1 MTKTPLQELIEQ
13 LEKEHKRFLE
23 EDDVP
28 NWFYKNGIK
37 QAIKYA
43 EAMLEKEKETMV
55 DFAYKCR
62 NVMAADEFAISHWY
76 DKTFNTKEK

>member
-1 MTKTPLQELIEQ
+1 MKTPLQELIEQ

-43 EAMLEKEKETMV
+43 ESLLEKEKEVMY
-55 DFAYKCR
+55 DFADDYQR
-62 NVMAADEFAISHWY
+62 NCFQKAANIYFEE
-76 DKTFNTKEK
+76 TFKTKE